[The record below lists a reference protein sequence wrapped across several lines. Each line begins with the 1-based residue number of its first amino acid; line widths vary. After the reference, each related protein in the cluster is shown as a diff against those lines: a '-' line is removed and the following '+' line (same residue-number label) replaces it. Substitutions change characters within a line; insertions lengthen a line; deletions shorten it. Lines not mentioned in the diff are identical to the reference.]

1 MCELNIIRERRGSFL
16 RLGRRF
22 GSIHSKQKSKPCGR
36 HGMTDAMIEGG
47 RVMDYSSRIL
57 NLRLDTRAEV
67 APMKFGHA
75 DARHAAAEIARQAE
89 AKIEELE
96 AKLAKAVRERD
107 EALNQLDSSLQ
118 GSRTESKER

>member
-1 MCELNIIRERRGSFL
+1 
-16 RLGRRF
+16 
-22 GSIHSKQKSKPCGR
+22 
-36 HGMTDAMIEGG
+36 
-47 RVMDYSSRIL
+47 MDYSSRIL

-118 GSRTESKER
+118 GSRTERTRR

>member
-1 MCELNIIRERRGSFL
+1 M
-16 RLGRRF
+16 
-22 GSIHSKQKSKPCGR
+22 
-36 HGMTDAMIEGG
+36 
-47 RVMDYSSRIL
+47 MDYSSRIL

>member
-1 MCELNIIRERRGSFL
+1 
-16 RLGRRF
+16 
-22 GSIHSKQKSKPCGR
+22 
-36 HGMTDAMIEGG
+36 
-47 RVMDYSSRIL
+47 MDYSSRIL

>member
-1 MCELNIIRERRGSFL
+1 MYRTTN
-16 RLGRRF
+16 
-22 GSIHSKQKSKPCGR
+22 P
-36 HGMTDAMIEGG
+36 TGG
-47 RVMDYSSRIL
+47 TVMDYSSRIL

-107 EALNQLDSSLQ
+107 EALNQLFIAAEVAEGAGAGAILYLRLLQ
-118 GSRTESKER
+118 LRVAELRGQDDE

>member
-1 MCELNIIRERRGSFL
+1 
-16 RLGRRF
+16 
-22 GSIHSKQKSKPCGR
+22 
-36 HGMTDAMIEGG
+36 
-47 RVMDYSSRIL
+47 MDYSSRIL

-107 EALNQLDSSLQ
+107 EALNQLFIAQ

>member
-1 MCELNIIRERRGSFL
+1 
-16 RLGRRF
+16 
-22 GSIHSKQKSKPCGR
+22 
-36 HGMTDAMIEGG
+36 
-47 RVMDYSSRIL
+47 MDYSSRIL

-75 DARHAAAEIARQAE
+75 DARYAAAEIARQAE

-107 EALNQLDSSLQ
+107 EALNQLFIAQ